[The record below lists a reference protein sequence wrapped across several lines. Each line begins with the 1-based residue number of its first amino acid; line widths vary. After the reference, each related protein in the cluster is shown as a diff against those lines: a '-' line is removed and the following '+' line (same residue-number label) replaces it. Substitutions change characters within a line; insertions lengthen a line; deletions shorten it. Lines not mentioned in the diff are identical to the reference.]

1 MGVISL
7 PVQSTPFIGRD
18 EELAEITALLADP
31 DCRLLTLIGPGGIG
45 KTRLAIQAAEQTAE
59 DFTDGVYFVALNP
72 LSSTDYLI
80 PTLAGTVGFSF
91 SGQADPLD
99 QLLSFLS
106 SKHMLLVMDNFEHLI
121 EAAGLLPAILQAAPK
136 IKILVTSRAVLD
148 LQEEWI
154 RPVQGLKFPE
164 ETISQPIEA
173 YSAVQL
179 FVERARRVQANFSPR
194 REQECIARIC
204 RLVQGMPLALE
215 LAATWLKTL
224 ACAEVAAQIQRSM
237 DFLATTMR
245 NVPERHRNMRA
256 VFEQSWNLLGTPER
270 EAFKRLAV
278 FQGCFHHQAAQAV
291 TGADLR
297 TLQALVDQSLL
308 RMSPDGRYEVHELLK
323 QYAAE
328 RLSEN
333 PEDEELACEQH
344 CDYYAEYLS
353 RQEKR
358 FTGPAQL
365 AVLDLIDAEID
376 NIRSAWHWAVEKGKG
391 DAVRRFMGCLLMYN
405 QIRTRIHEG
414 ADMFNQAVKRFEG
427 QGGQLLGDLC
437 LHAAWFE
444 ATWGSYDS
452 AVHLYQKGLTFLKE
466 GCPQGSSAMAL
477 AGISFLDHAHMQ
489 LSNKAEVLAIL
500 RAYCEG
506 CRDAGERWGEA
517 WLAYA
522 LGAFAFYEN
531 RSEEA
536 LNWLKG
542 SLDIFKALGDRWSST
557 HVLHLLG
564 VIFIRARLYPE
575 AQRMFQEAMAICQE
589 VRDLGGVAFS
599 LGHLGEI
606 AAHQEEYE
614 SSRQYILEAV
624 KIMYDTK
631 QEIFLYW
638 NLFDLGES
646 FQRTGDYAQAVQ
658 IFAFILSRHD
668 DPETHMYVRPRLEA
682 CRSEMKPDVYERAVQ
697 IGESIDLDTL
707 IQGLWAEFSQQ
718 KVPAVQGLVPQA
730 RPLSGDSSMVEP
742 LSPREQEVLAYVAAG
757 FSNQEIARKMVVT
770 VGTVKK
776 HMNNIFGKL
785 QVSSRTQAVAR
796 ARELGILSSS

>member
-1 MGVISL
+1 MGAINL
-7 PVQSTPFIGRD
+7 PVQTTPFVGRD
-18 EELAEITALLADP
+18 EELAEISALLADP

-45 KTRLAIQAAEQTAE
+45 KTRLAIQAAAQISE
-59 DFTDGVYFVALNP
+59 DFADGVYFVALNP
-72 LSSTDYLI
+72 LTSPDYLT
-80 PTLAGTVGFSF
+80 PTLAEAVGFSF
-91 SGQADPLD
+91 SGQQDPLH
-99 QLLSFLS
+99 QLLNYLS

-121 EAAGLLPAILQAAPK
+121 EAASLITAILQAAPR
-136 IKILVTSRAVLD
+136 IKILVTSRSVLD

-164 ETISQPIEA
+164 EGISQPIEA

-179 FVERARRVQANFSPR
+179 FVERARRVQAHFSPS

-204 RLVQGMPLALE
+204 QLVQGMPLALE

-224 ACAEVAAQIQRSM
+224 TCAEIAAQIQRSM
-237 DFLATTMR
+237 NFLATTLR
-245 NVPERHRNMRA
+245 NIPERHRNMRA
-256 VFEQSWNLLGTPER
+256 VFEQSWNLLGSPER

-291 TGADLR
+291 TGADLL

-333 PEDEELACEQH
+333 PEDEELACERH
-344 CDYYAEYLS
+344 SDYYADYLS

-358 FTGPAQL
+358 FTGPDQL

-376 NIRSAWHWAVEKGKG
+376 NIRSAWRWAVEKGKG

-452 AVHLYQKGLTFLKE
+452 AVHLYQKGLTLLKD

-477 AGISFLDHAHMQ
+477 AGISFLDNFHIR
-489 LSNKAEVLAIL
+489 LKNEAEVLTIL
-500 RAYCEG
+500 RAYCED
-506 CRDAGERWGEA
+506 CREAGERWGEA

-522 LGAFAFYEN
+522 LGAFAFYDN

-536 LNWLKG
+536 LSWLRA
-542 SLDIFKALGDRWSST
+542 SLDNFKALGDRWSST

-564 VIFIRARLYPE
+564 IILIRAKSYPE
-575 AQRMFQEAMAICQE
+575 AQRIFQESMAICQE

-638 NLFDLGES
+638 NLFDLAES
-646 FQRTGDYAQAVQ
+646 FHRTGDHVRAVQ
-658 IFAFILSRHD
+658 ILAFILSRND
-668 DPETHMYVRPRLEA
+668 DPETNLYIRPRLEA
-682 CRSEMKPDVYERAVQ
+682 YRSEMKPDVFTRAVQ
-697 IGESIDLDTL
+697 AGESTDLDTL
-707 IQGLWAEFSQQ
+707 IRGLWAEFSQQ
-718 KVPAVQGLVPQA
+718 KEPAAHGLTPQA
-730 RPLSGDSSMVEP
+730 RPLSGDSSLVEE
-742 LSPREQEVLAYVAAG
+742 LSARELEVLTHVAAG
-757 FSNQEIARKMVVT
+757 LSNQEIARKMVVT

-776 HMNNIFGKL
+776 HINNIFGKL

-796 ARELGILSSS
+796 ARELGIL